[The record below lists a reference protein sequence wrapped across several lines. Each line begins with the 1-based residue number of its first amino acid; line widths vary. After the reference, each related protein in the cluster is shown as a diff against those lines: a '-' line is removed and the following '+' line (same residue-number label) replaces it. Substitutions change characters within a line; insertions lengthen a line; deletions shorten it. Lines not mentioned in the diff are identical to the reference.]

1 MDTVEYFALKRAN
14 DPRGYVYTMVN
25 YHIDEVLSKYQ
36 QVKRLAK
43 GTDKYAN
50 EVRKLNDR
58 IHLASVSLNRM
69 VAEYPNRFG
78 VERTELEN
86 HIRTKLGFLMKN

>member
-1 MDTVEYFALKRAN
+1 MSTLEYFAQKRAN
-14 DPRGYVYTMVN
+14 DPRGFAFMMVN
-25 YHIDEVLSKYQ
+25 YHIDEVLTKYE
-36 QVKRLAK
+36 QVKRLVK

-86 HIRTKLGFLMKN
+86 HIRTRLGFLMKN

>member
-1 MDTVEYFALKRAN
+1 MNTLEYFALKRES
-14 DPRGYVYTMVN
+14 DPRGFAFMMVN
-25 YHIDEVLSKYQ
+25 YHIDEVLSKYE
-36 QVKRLAK
+36 QVKRLVK